1 MKAVILVEPE
11 IPENTG
17 SIARLAHNYNYQI
30 RVVNPGFNLEKAR
43 KTAKNGQER
52 LRNARIYDTVEEAT
66 ENLEYIVGTKP
77 GKGIGLKEFTPR
89 ENTSVMIGRES
100 SGLSNEELEM
110 CDAVV
115 HIETEDYESINQ
127 SHATAIV
134 MHNFAEASGK
144 SLDLNKKEY
153 ISSIVDSKV
162 LEKLIFRANPSES
175 EANRLIGDL
184 RDVFE

>member
-17 SIARLAHNYNYQI
+17 SIARLAHNYNYNI
-30 RVVNPGFNLEKAR
+30 RVVNPDFNLEKAR
-43 KTAKNGQER
+43 KTAKNGQEK
-52 LRNARIYDTVEEAT
+52 LRNAKIYDTVEEAM
-66 ENLEYIVGTKP
+66 EGLEYIVGTKP
-77 GKGIGLKEFTPR
+77 GKGAGLKEFTPR
-89 ENTSVMIGRES
+89 ENTSIMIGRES

-115 HIETEDYESINQ
+115 HIETEDYDSINQ
-127 SHATAIV
+127 SHATAVV
-134 MHNFAEASGK
+134 MHNFAESSGEG
-144 SLDLNKKEY
+144 LDLDKKEY
-153 ISSIVDSKV
+153 ISGIVDSDV

-184 RDVFE
+184 RELFE

>member
-17 SIARLAHNYNYQI
+17 SIARLAHNYDYQI
-30 RVVNPGFNLEKAR
+30 RIVNPEFNLEKAR
-43 KTAKNGQER
+43 KTAKNGQEK
-52 LRNARIYDTVEEAT
+52 LRNAKIYDNVEEAVDG
-66 ENLEYIVGTKP
+66 LDFVVGTKP
-77 GKGIGLKEFTPR
+77 GKGVGLKEFTPR
-89 ENTSVMIGRES
+89 DNTSIMIGRES

-115 HIETEDYESINQ
+115 HIETEDYRSINQ

-134 MHNFAEASGK
+134 MHSFAETEGEG
-144 SLDLNKKEY
+144 LDLDKKEY
-153 ISSIVDSKV
+153 ISSIVDSEV

-184 RDVFE
+184 KDMSD

>member
-17 SIARLAHNYNYQI
+17 SIARLAHNYNYQVRI
-30 RVVNPGFNLEKAR
+30 VTPGFNLEKAR
-43 KTAKNGQER
+43 KTAKNGQGK
-52 LRNARIYDTVEEAT
+52 LRNAKIYDTVEEAT
-66 ENLEYIVGTKP
+66 QGLEYIVGTKP
-77 GKGIGLKEFTPR
+77 GKGVGLKEFTPR
-89 ENTSVMIGRES
+89 ENTSIMIGRES
-100 SGLSNEELEM
+100 SGLSNKELEM
-110 CDAVV
+110 CDTVV

-134 MHNFAEASGK
+134 MHSFADACGEG
-144 SLDLNKKEY
+144 LDLDKKEY

-162 LEKLIFRANPSES
+162 LEQLIFRANPSES

-184 RDVFE
+184 RDIFE